1 MMKTAY
7 PILDPQTPTPVT
19 RGACA
24 LAVMTK
30 APRAGASKT
39 RLVPPL
45 THAEAAAL
53 SACFLRDTTINIADV
68 IRGTHASG
76 VAVYTPSGAEEAFD
90 GLLPAEFSLLAQR
103 GDAFGDRLFHAA
115 EDLLAVGYESLCLI
129 DADSPTLPTRLLAD
143 AVNELARPGDR
154 VVLGPC
160 DDGGYYLIGLKR
172 AHRRLFTDVAWSTA
186 RVLAQTI
193 ERAAEIDLEMAT
205 LPAWYDVDDAATLGR
220 LRAELFAD
228 GERDA
233 HGALQG
239 YAAPYTRDY
248 LARLISLEDRERVRQ
263 EMSAR
268 AGAAA

>member
-1 MMKTAY
+1 MKTAH
-7 PILDPQTPTPVT
+7 PILNPQTPTPVT

-53 SACFLRDTTINIADV
+53 SVCFLRDTAASIADAT
-68 IRGTHASG
+68 RGTHASG

-90 GLLPAEFSLLAQR
+90 GLLPVEFSLLAQR

-143 AVNELARPGDR
+143 AVNELERPGDR

-172 AHRRLFTDVAWSTA
+172 AHRRLFTDVSWSTA
-186 RVLAQTI
+186 RVLTQTI
-193 ERAAEIDLEMAT
+193 ERAAEIDLDVVM
-205 LPAWYDVDDAATLGR
+205 LPTWYDVDDAATLGR
-220 LRAELFAD
+220 LRAELFDD
-228 GERDA
+228 GEREV

-248 LARLISLEDRERVRQ
+248 LAGLIAGGARERIWQ
-263 EMSAR
+263 KKSAR